1 MNENEQV
8 IEHKYLVDIIAGQF
22 SKKTPS
28 NISYEDLH
36 SIGMYGLLMALRKC
50 NDTTTFKRYAEFKIK
65 GAILD
70 YMRELD
76 HLSRIHREEIRSND
90 GELFVLSLDSTC
102 EWDDEDL
109 FTVTI
114 NDVQRLEA
122 AEVLEECKS
131 FMYPSDSSLITDL
144 YSKGLSMTEIAED
157 RKITWSGLFYK
168 KEKALKQLSNLLK
181 FKRIEHGDLL

>member
-1 MNENEQV
+1 MDENEQV
-8 IEHKYLVDIIAGQF
+8 IEYRYLVDIIAGQL

-65 GAILD
+65 GAMLD
-70 YMRELD
+70 YMREID
-76 HLSRIHREEIRSND
+76 HLSRTYREEVKSNE
-90 GELFVLSLDSTC
+90 GELIILSLDSTT
-102 EWDDEDL
+102 EFNDEDL
-109 FTVTI
+109 FTITI

-131 FMYPSDSSLITDL
+131 FMYPSDSSLINDL
-144 YSKGLSMTEIAED
+144 YSKGLSMAD
-157 RKITWSGLFYK
+157 AGRKRGMSCAGVLHK
-168 KEKALKQLSNLLK
+168 KRKALKQLSNLLK
-181 FKRIEHGDLL
+181 FKRIRDGDLM